1 MQNNIYYILYID
13 MSEIQVEPE
22 IEQEKQ
28 PPVVEVVKR
37 GRGRPK
43 KGCEVHKVPD
53 EEKQTQV
60 NKT

>member
-1 MQNNIYYILYID
+1 

-22 IEQEKQ
+22 VEQEEQ
-28 PPVVEVVKR
+28 QPVVEVVKR

-53 EEKQTQV
+53 EE
-60 NKT
+60 